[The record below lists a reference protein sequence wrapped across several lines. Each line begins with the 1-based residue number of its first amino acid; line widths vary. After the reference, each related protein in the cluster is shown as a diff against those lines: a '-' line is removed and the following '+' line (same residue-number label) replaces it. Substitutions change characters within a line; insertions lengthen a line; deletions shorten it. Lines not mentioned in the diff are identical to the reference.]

1 MVYDLIIIGGGASGL
16 FGAVCASLLDNKLK
30 IAVLEKNNRV
40 GKKILMTGNGRCNL
54 TNQNIDVSFY
64 NSDSVEFLNTV
75 LTKFGL
81 NDTLEMFKSLGVLT
95 VNENDKIF
103 PMSLQASSIVD
114 VLRFKI
120 QELGVDLI
128 TEFDVKNITKKSNL
142 FYINSYNG
150 KTLASKKVIVAT
162 GGKAAP
168 STGSTGDGYIIAGDF
183 GHKCTKLYPSLV
195 QLVCDKN
202 KVLALKGVKFNG
214 SAELYVDGSAVLKE
228 FGEILFTD
236 YGVSG
241 PPIFQLSGKASV
253 CIDNAKKVSIKLD
266 LCPEISYEELFD
278 HLIKRNKN
286 IVVDEFLTGLFN
298 KQICKM
304 LLKQSGLEK
313 FGVSAT
319 KLTTLQ
325 LETIAKT
332 AKNWELEITGTK
344 SWNNAQVTIGG
355 ILTNEITPD
364 TLESKLVK
372 GLYFAGEIINVDG
385 KCGGYNLQWAWSSG
399 AVAAKSAVEEIIREE
414 TKA

>member
-30 IAVLEKNNRV
+30 IAVLEKNARV

-54 TNQNIDVSFY
+54 TNQNIDINFY
-64 NSDSVEFLNTV
+64 NSDSIDFVNNILKSFD
-75 LTKFGL
+75 L
-81 NDTLEMFKSLGVLT
+81 NDTLEMFESLGVLT
-95 VNENDKIF
+95 VNEDNKVF
-103 PMSLQASSIVD
+103 PMSLQASSVVD
-114 VLRFKI
+114 VLRYKT
-120 QELGVDLI
+120 QELGIDLI
-128 TEFDVKNITKKSNL
+128 TEFDVKKINNKSNL
-142 FYINSYNG
+142 FYITSYNN
-150 KTLASKKVIVAT
+150 KTFVSKKIIIAT

-168 STGSTGDGYIIAGDF
+168 STGSTGDGYILAGNF

-202 KVLALKGVKFNG
+202 NVLPLKGVKFNG
-214 SAELYVDGSAVLKE
+214 SAELYIDNQAVLKE

-236 YGVSG
+236 YGISG
-241 PPIFQLSGKASV
+241 PPIFQLSGKVSV
-253 CIDNAKKVSIKLD
+253 ALDFKKSVTLRLD
-266 LCPEISYEELFD
+266 LAPDMTYKELFD
-278 HLIKRNKN
+278 HLLKRNKN
-286 IVVDEFLTGLFN
+286 IIVDEFLTGLFN
-298 KQICKM
+298 KQVCKM
-304 LLKQSGLEK
+304 LLKQSGLKK
-313 FGVSAT
+313 FGVSANT
-319 KLTTLQ
+319 LTPLQ

-332 AKNWELEITGTK
+332 AKNWEFEIIGTK

-355 ILTNEITPD
+355 ILTNEINSD

-385 KCGGYNLQWAWSSG
+385 MCGGYNLQWAWSSG